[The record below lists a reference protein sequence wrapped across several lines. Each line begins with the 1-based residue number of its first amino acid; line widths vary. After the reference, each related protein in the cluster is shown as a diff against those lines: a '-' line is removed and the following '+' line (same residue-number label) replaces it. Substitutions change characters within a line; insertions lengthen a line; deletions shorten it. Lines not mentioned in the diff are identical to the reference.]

1 MMSFFEANIWPLRN
15 KLYRLAYSWTM
26 DRATAQDA
34 VQEVLSKAWERRIS
48 LQNMDNPTGWMVKCL
63 KTESLK
69 HFKHVKKMQLG
80 EVEDSLETIQEPED
94 HSASLQKALAFL
106 QKLPEKQRDVFHLR
120 EIEGLT
126 YEEIA
131 EFLKL
136 PLEQVKVSLH
146 RARKKL
152 KAYLMNYQHEKPK
165 R

>member
-1 MMSFFEANIWPLRN
+1 MSFFEANIWPLRN
-15 KLYRLAYSWTM
+15 KLYRLAYSWTK
-26 DRATAQDA
+26 DKAAAQDA
-34 VQEVLSKAWERRIS
+34 VQEVLSKAWERRLS

-69 HFKHVKKMQLG
+69 HFKHVKKMQFG
-80 EVEDSLETIQEPED
+80 DVEDSIVTPQETED
-94 HSASLQKALAFL
+94 YSVYLSRALAFL
-106 QKLPEKQRDVFHLR
+106 QNLPEKQRDVFHLR

-131 EFLKL
+131 EFLCL
-136 PLEQVKVSLH
+136 PLEQVKVNLH

-152 KAYLMNYQHEKPK
+152 KAHLMNYHHEKPK